1 MSAHAMSEDGPRSGD
16 HRSEPEQPPAVLA
29 SDAERDQSVEL
40 LRSAVVDGRLTLE
53 EFTGRVELAQAART
67 DLELAAL
74 SRDLPA
80 ARPGAAAAP
89 STTALSDAPAA
100 ERHRAVC
107 SRISR
112 SGPWSLP
119 AHGSYSSI
127 FGTIDLDLRQAR
139 LSADVTELDVFNL
152 FGTVTVIVPEGVEV
166 SVDGGGLFASQV
178 IDSPQVP
185 PVRDAP
191 QLRIHASGPGGT
203 LYVRSKPPAGRL
215 EKLLGTA
222 RAVRELHGGRGDNP
236 ER

>member
-1 MSAHAMSEDGPRSGD
+1 MTENGPRGD
-16 HRSEPEQPPAVLA
+16 DRRSEPEQPPRLLA

-40 LRSAVVDGRLTLE
+40 LRTAVVEGRLTLE
-53 EFTGRVELAQAART
+53 EFTERVELAQAART

-80 ARPGAAAAP
+80 SPPQAVPP
-89 STTALSDAPAA
+89 SPTAKTPAA
-100 ERHRAVC
+100 ERHRAFC

-112 SGPWSLP
+112 SGPMSLP
-119 AHGSYSSI
+119 ARGSYRSI

-185 PVRDAP
+185 PLRNAP
-191 QLRIHASGPGGT
+191 KLRIHASGPGGT
-203 LYVRSKPPAGRL
+203 LYVRSKPPAGTL
-215 EKLLGTA
+215 EKLIGTA
-222 RAVRELHGGRGDNP
+222 RAVKQLHGGRGDNAP
-236 ER
+236 H

>member
-1 MSAHAMSEDGPRSGD
+1 MSDDGPSID
-16 HRSEPEQPPAVLA
+16 EPRDEPGTDRPLLA

-40 LRSAVVDGRLTLE
+40 LRSAVVEGRLTLE
-53 EFTGRVELAQAART
+53 EFTERVELAQAART

-74 SRDLPA
+74 ARDLPA
-80 ARPGAAAAP
+80 SAP
-89 STTALSDAPAA
+89 SASGSLADAGEPPT
-100 ERHRAVC
+100 ERHRAFC

-119 AHGSYSSI
+119 TRGSYSSI

-152 FGTVTVIVPEGVEV
+152 FGTVTVIVPEGAEV

-185 PVRDAP
+185 RVRDAP
-191 QLRIHASGPGGT
+191 KLRIHASGPGGT
-203 LYVRSKPPAGRL
+203 LYVRTRPPAGTL
-215 EKLLGTA
+215 EKLVGTA
-222 RAVRELHGGRGDNP
+222 RSVRELRSGRGDNSA
-236 ER
+236 R

>member
-1 MSAHAMSEDGPRSGD
+1 MSEEGPPSADR
-16 HRSEPEQPPAVLA
+16 RPPPEEPSPLLA
-29 SDAERDQSVEL
+29 SDAERDQSVER
-40 LRSAVVDGRLTLE
+40 LRSAVVEGRLTLE
-53 EFTGRVELAQAART
+53 EFTARVELAQAART

-80 ARPGAAAAP
+80 
-89 STTALSDAPAA
+89 STPPAGAPAPGTVDTTT

-166 SVDGGGLFASQV
+166 SVDGGGMFASQV
-178 IDSPQVP
+178 VDSPQVP
-185 PVRDAP
+185 PVRHAP
-191 QLRIHASGPGGT
+191 KLRIHASGPGGT
-203 LYVRSKPPAGRL
+203 LYVRTKPPAGTL
-215 EKLLGTA
+215 EKLIGTA
-222 RAVRELHGGRGDNP
+222 RAVRELHGGRGDRP
-236 ER
+236 AR

>member
-1 MSAHAMSEDGPRSGD
+1 MPDNGPRGD
-16 HRSEPEQPPAVLA
+16 DRRSEQLPRLLA

-40 LRSAVVDGRLTLE
+40 LRNAVVDGRLTLE
-53 EFTGRVELAQAART
+53 EFTERVELAQAART

-80 ARPGAAAAP
+80 NAP
-89 STTALSDAPAA
+89 QTGGLSPTSAAPAA
-100 ERHRAVC
+100 ERHRAFC

-112 SGPWSLP
+112 SGPMSLP
-119 AHGSYSSI
+119 AHSSYRSI

-139 LSADVTELDVFNL
+139 LSADVTELDIHNL
-152 FGTVTVIVPEGVEV
+152 FGTVTVIVPEGVAV

-178 IDSPQVP
+178 INSPQVP

-191 QLRIHASGPGGT
+191 QLLIHASGPGGT
-203 LYVRSKPPAGRL
+203 LNVQTKPPAGTL
-215 EKLLGTA
+215 EKLIGTV

-236 ER
+236 PH

>member
-1 MSAHAMSEDGPRSGD
+1 MSEDGPRSGD

-53 EFTGRVELAQAART
+53 EFSERVELAQSART
-67 DLELAAL
+67 ESELAAL
-74 SRDLPA
+74 FRDLPMTPPPA
-80 ARPGAAAAP
+80 SPGAVRQSP
-89 STTALSDAPAA
+89 PG
-100 ERHRAVC
+100 ERQRAFC

-119 AHGSYSSI
+119 ARGSYSSI

-152 FGTVTVIVPEGVEV
+152 FGTVTVIVPEGVGV

>member
-1 MSAHAMSEDGPRSGD
+1 MPEDGPRSGD

-53 EFTGRVELAQAART
+53 EFTERVDLAQAART

-74 SRDLPA
+74 ARDLPA

-89 STTALSDAPAA
+89 STRPVSVAPAG
-100 ERHRAVC
+100 EHHRAFC

-152 FGTVTVIVPEGVEV
+152 FGTVTVIVPEGVDV

-191 QLRIHASGPGGT
+191 KLRIHASGPGGT
-203 LYVRSKPPAGRL
+203 LYVRCKPPAGTL

-222 RAVRELHGGRGDNP
+222 RAVRELHGGRGANP

>member
-1 MSAHAMSEDGPRSGD
+1 MSEDGPRRD
-16 HRSEPEQPPAVLA
+16 HRRSPPDVEPPSLLA
-29 SDAERDQSVEL
+29 SDAERDQSLEL

-53 EFTGRVELAQAART
+53 EFTERVELAQAART

-74 SRDLPA
+74 SRDLPSST
-80 ARPGAAAAP
+80 PGAAIK
-89 STTALSDAPAA
+89 APAG
-100 ERHRAVC
+100 ERHRAFC

-119 AHGSYSSI
+119 ARGSYSSI

-139 LSADVTELDVFNL
+139 LSADVTELEIFNL

-191 QLRIHASGPGGT
+191 KLRIHASGPGGT
-203 LYVRSKPPAGRL
+203 LYVRSRPPAGTL
-215 EKLLGTA
+215 EKLVRTA
-222 RAVRELHGGRGDNP
+222 RAVRELHSGRGDNP
-236 ER
+236 KR

>member
-1 MSAHAMSEDGPRSGD
+1 MSEDSPRSGD
-16 HRSEPEQPPAVLA
+16 HRSEPAQPPPVLA

-40 LRSAVVDGRLTLE
+40 LRAAVVDGRLTLE
-53 EFTGRVELAQAART
+53 EFTERVELAQAART
-67 DLELAAL
+67 DLELSAL

-80 ARPGAAAAP
+80 VRPGAAAPART
-89 STTALSDAPAA
+89 SAVSDAPAA
-100 ERHRAVC
+100 ERHRAFC

-139 LSADVTELDVFNL
+139 LTADVTELDVFNL

-166 SVDGGGLFASQV
+166 SVDGGGLFASQM

-203 LYVRSKPPAGRL
+203 LHVRSKPPAGTL

-222 RAVRELHGGRGDNP
+222 RAVRELQRGSGDTP
-236 ER
+236 SR

>member
-1 MSAHAMSEDGPRSGD
+1 MH
-16 HRSEPEQPPAVLA
+16 LYK
-29 SDAERDQSVEL
+29 VEL
-40 LRSAVVDGRLTLE
+40 WAKYSGASNYDQPLHRDYGSHSLVVPRRDGGYQQLTT
-53 EFTGRVELAQAART
+53 FIF
-67 DLELAAL
+67 L
-74 SRDLPA
+74 S
-80 ARPGAAAAP
+80 
-89 STTALSDAPAA
+89 
-100 ERHRAVC
+100 
-107 SRISR
+107 
-112 SGPWSLP
+112 
-119 AHGSYSSI
+119 
-127 FGTIDLDLRQAR
+127 
-139 LSADVTELDVFNL
+139 DVTELDVFNL

-178 IDSPQVP
+178 IDSPQAP

>member
-1 MSAHAMSEDGPRSGD
+1 MSEDDPRSGD
-16 HRSEPEQPPAVLA
+16 RRPQPTERPSLLA
-29 SDAERDQSVEL
+29 SDAERDQSVER

-53 EFTGRVELAQAART
+53 EFTERVELAQAART

-80 ARPGAAAAP
+80 SPPVPASGAAVPAP
-89 STTALSDAPAA
+89 PG
-100 ERHRAVC
+100 ERHRAIC

-139 LSADVTELDVFNL
+139 LSADLTELDIFNL

-166 SVDGGGLFASQV
+166 SVDGGGMFASQV

-191 QLRIHASGPGGT
+191 KLRIHASGPGGT
-203 LYVRSKPPAGRL
+203 LYIRTRSAAGTL
-215 EKLLGTA
+215 KKLIGTA
-222 RAVRELHGGRGDNP
+222 GAVRELHGGDN
-236 ER
+236 RAR

>member
-1 MSAHAMSEDGPRSGD
+1 MSEDRPRSGD
-16 HRSEPEQPPAVLA
+16 HPSEPERPPAVLA
-29 SDAERDQSVEL
+29 SDTERDQSVEL

-53 EFTGRVELAQAART
+53 EFTERVELAQAART

-74 SRDLPA
+74 ARDLPA

-89 STTALSDAPAA
+89 STSAVSDAPPG
-100 ERHRAVC
+100 ERHRAFC

-139 LSADVTELDVFNL
+139 LTADVTELDVFNL

-203 LYVRSKPPAGRL
+203 LYVRSKPPAGTL

-222 RAVRELHGGRGDNP
+222 RAVRELHGGRGDTP
-236 ER
+236 AR

>member
-1 MSAHAMSEDGPRSGD
+1 MFLGGD
-16 HRSEPEQPPAVLA
+16 FRQIGNPNETILAGERERAVGAL
-29 SDAERDQSVEL
+29 SLGDAEYPVH
-40 LRSAVVDGRLTLE
+40 LRTPEVGVH
-53 EFTGRVELAQAART
+53 QQ
-67 DLELAAL
+67 
-74 SRDLPA
+74 
-80 ARPGAAAAP
+80 
-89 STTALSDAPAA
+89 DAPPV
-100 ERHRAVC
+100 ERHRAFC

-185 PVRDAP
+185 PVREAP

-203 LYVRSKPPAGRL
+203 LYVRSKPPAGTL

-222 RAVRELHGGRGDNP
+222 RAVRELHGGRGDHP

>member
-1 MSAHAMSEDGPRSGD
+1 MSEDDPRGDD
-16 HRSEPEQPPAVLA
+16 HRQQPAPVLA

-53 EFTGRVELAQAART
+53 EFTERVELAQAART

-80 ARPGAAAAP
+80 NPPPTGAPSAVADAAP
-89 STTALSDAPAA
+89 G

-119 AHGSYSSI
+119 ARGSYSSI

-191 QLRIHASGPGGT
+191 KLRIHASGPGGT
-203 LYVRSKPPAGRL
+203 LYVRSRPPAGTL

-222 RAVRELHGGRGDNP
+222 RAVRELRGGRDAGG
-236 ER
+236 R

>member
-1 MSAHAMSEDGPRSGD
+1 MSEDGPRIGNRQS
-16 HRSEPEQPPAVLA
+16 QPKPDQPVLA

-40 LRSAVVDGRLTLE
+40 LRTAVVEGRLTLE
-53 EFTGRVELAQAART
+53 EFTERVELAQAART

-80 ARPGAAAAP
+80 SPPARTSGAAVP
-89 STTALSDAPAA
+89 APAS
-100 ERHRAVC
+100 ERHRAFC

-119 AHGSYSSI
+119 ARGSYSSI
-127 FGTIDLDLRQAR
+127 FGTIELDLRQTR

-166 SVDGGGLFASQV
+166 AVDGGGLFASQM

-185 PVRDAP
+185 PVRDSP
-191 QLRIHASGPGGT
+191 KLLIHASGPGGT
-203 LYVRSKPPAGRL
+203 LYVRTKPPAGTL
-215 EKLLGTA
+215 EKLIGTA

-236 ER
+236 AR